1 MADEREV
8 SEQVLIERLI
18 ATVPRVQ
25 DGIEAQREQRRLIR
39 ELMRRD
45 WSQERIAKLLQVS
58 QQAISK
64 RLKRP
69 VEGDDTTE

>member
-1 MADEREV
+1 MAEESEV
-8 SEQVLIERLI
+8 SDQVLVERLL

-25 DGIEAQREQRRLIR
+25 DGIDAQREQRRIIR

-69 VEGDDTTE
+69 IEGDDTTE